1 VILRLSEA
9 HVRRER
15 LQEFLRVLGEEVRD
29 YPDRHAGLLAH
40 DVLVREDDEG
50 PVVVYMS
57 RWREAGDVERFAG
70 PQWRSRPVV
79 FPDEDVYLR
88 RPLQL
93 THFEVLPAR

>member
-9 HVRRER
+9 HVRPER
-15 LQEFLRVLGEEVRD
+15 LQDFLRVLADVVRE
-29 YPDRHAGLLAH
+29 YPDRHDGLIAH
-40 DVLVREDDEG
+40 DVLLGEDDDG

-57 RWREAGDVERFAG
+57 RWREAGDLERFAG

-79 FPDEDVYLR
+79 FPDEERYLR

-93 THFEVLPAR
+93 THFEVLAA

>member
-1 VILRLSEA
+1 M
-9 HVRRER
+9 
-15 LQEFLRVLGEEVRD
+15 
-29 YPDRHAGLLAH
+29 
-40 DVLVREDDEG
+40 
-50 PVVVYMS
+50 VVYMS

-93 THFEVLPAR
+93 THFEVLPGG